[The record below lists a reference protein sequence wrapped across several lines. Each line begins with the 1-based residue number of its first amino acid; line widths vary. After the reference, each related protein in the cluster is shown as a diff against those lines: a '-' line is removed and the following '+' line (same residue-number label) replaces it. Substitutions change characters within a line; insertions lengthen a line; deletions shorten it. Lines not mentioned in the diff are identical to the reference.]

1 MMKKI
6 IIVIALLSF
15 GNLISQN
22 MYEYYILE
30 SSVDEFD
37 VLGNDAYE
45 TNLSLDLNITQKLEV
60 TVGSEVKAD
69 SISGSNFNANNTL
82 DNNMKTAWM
91 PTGNGKNALIEYV
104 IDYEDLEGVNAVTL
118 FQIAL
123 FNGWRKDY
131 QTWKDYARIKKVSL
145 TINDKPY
152 AEITLEDTYKHQYI
166 DVEKMKLDKTRR
178 YRFRFRIMETYPG
191 KKYEQVALSDLQF
204 IGKVK

>member
-1 MMKKI
+1 
-6 IIVIALLSF
+6 
-15 GNLISQN
+15 
-22 MYEYYILE
+22 
-30 SSVDEFD
+30 
-37 VLGNDAYE
+37 
-45 TNLSLDLNITQKLEV
+45 
-60 TVGSEVKAD
+60 
-69 SISGSNFNANNTL
+69 
-82 DNNMKTAWM
+82 
-91 PTGNGKNALIEYV
+91 LIEYV

-118 FQIAL
+118 YQIAL

-152 AEITLEDTYKHQYI
+152 AEITLDDTYKHQYI

>member
-1 MMKKI
+1 MKN
-6 IIVIALLSF
+6 IV
-15 GNLISQN
+15 LIFAILFLGKLNSQN
-22 MYEYYILE
+22 LHEYYILE
-30 SSVDEFD
+30 AEVDEFD

-45 TNLSLDLNITQKLEV
+45 TNLSLDLNITKKLEV

-69 SISGSNFNANNTL
+69 SISGSNFNAKNTI

-104 IDYEDLEGVNAVTL
+104 IDYEDLEGANAVTL
-118 FQIAL
+118 YQIAL

-152 AEITLEDTYKHQYI
+152 AEITLDDTYKHQYI

-191 KKYEQVALSDLQF
+191 KKYQQVALSDLQF

>member
-1 MMKKI
+1 MRKI

-30 SSVDEFD
+30 TSVDEFD

-45 TNLSLDLNITQKLEV
+45 TNLSLDLNVTQKLEV
-60 TVGSEVKAD
+60 TAGSEVKAD
-69 SISGSNFNANNTL
+69 SIPGSNFNAKNTL

-91 PTGNGKNALIEYV
+91 PAGNGKNALIEYV

-152 AEITLEDTYKHQYI
+152 AEISLEDTYKHQYI

-178 YRFRFRIMETYPG
+178 YRFRFRIIETYPG
-191 KKYEQVALSDLQF
+191 KKYEQVALSDVQF